1 MKRSF
6 FLILLL
12 LLLSILSGYLLS
24 KATWISR
31 VGMSLF
37 YQQYNFLKIW
47 WKGALTVFGILM
59 LLLTIQTVIQKKL
72 PHNVAK
78 TAHIILLIG
87 SIVGLYFTYQD
98 FRQHFSHRLLGE
110 RFHVGFY
117 LFWLSWMMICC
128 FYIFQLD
135 EHKKPPHKK

>member
-12 LLLSILSGYLLS
+12 TLLSILSGYLLS

-47 WKGALTVFGILM
+47 WKGALMVFGILM
-59 LLLTIQTVIQKKL
+59 LLFIIQTVIQKKL

-78 TAHIILLIG
+78 ATHTILLIG

-117 LFWLSWMMICC
+117 LFWLGWMIICC

-135 EHKKPPHKK
+135 KHKKTSS